1 MLTKIL
7 FSCAALFA
15 ATELGIAADM
25 NVTAPIYVSSWT
37 GCYIGGHAGYGVAGA
52 TSYYSFPN
60 SSVISNTFGNGFFN
74 EGQSNQRFDNK
85 GFDGGGQAGCQLQTG
100 AVIWGLEGDWSSFN
114 NSESHAF
121 SSGFN
126 QGGISFNQSFNQS
139 LSYSSLAS
147 IRGRWG
153 IVLADVYHLYA
164 TVGVGGVRTR
174 YANATSVSINQLG
187 LGTEAASTTGN
198 FAINPTGFVIGA
210 GAEWRI
216 WSNVI
221 VGAEYLHYAL
231 ASDTVIPFNTS
242 TFGALLSPVGL
253 GDHVTTRNV
262 DVVRLRASW
271 LFNFGH

>member
-1 MLTKIL
+1 LRGSFCRHGAWNCRRYERDRADICVKLDGLLHRRARRIRRGGGDVIL
-7 FSCAALFA
+7 QFSQF
-15 ATELGIAADM
+15 LGHLQ
-25 NVTAPIYVSSWT
+25 N
-37 GCYIGGHAGYGVAGA
+37 
-52 TSYYSFPN
+52 
-60 SSVISNTFGNGFFN
+60 FGNGFFN

-114 NSESHAF
+114 KSDSHAF

-126 QGGISFNQSFNQS
+126 QGGVLFNQSFNQS

-164 TVGVGGVRTR
+164 TAGVGGTRTR
-174 YANATSVSINQLG
+174 YANATSVNINQLG
-187 LGTEAASTTGN
+187 LGSEAASTTGN

-231 ASDTVIPFNTS
+231 ASDTVIPFNTG
-242 TFGALLSPVGL
+242 TFGALLSPVEL
-253 GDHVTTRNV
+253 GDHVTTSNV